1 MKETFSD
8 EYLNA
13 YLDNQLDA
21 NERGQLL
28 EALRQDGELSAR
40 VCKLQKVKEMVQ
52 LAYHNFDAEL
62 GQQQPLRRK
71 PVWPAIAASFLMAV
85 GLLTGWF
92 ANSQFGQQPRL
103 LELAK
108 AAQTSNTMATAQEEW
123 RIVLHV
129 DSGDP
134 NRFHVMLDET
144 EQLLKTSVQQ
154 QQKVR
159 VEILTN
165 GGGLMLV
172 EQGDENYTRRLQALS
187 KQYDNLGL
195 LVCQRALNKLKTEKG
210 VHLDLVPEATV
221 VESAMN
227 QVIKRQQEGWAY
239 IRI

>member
-1 MKETFSD
+1 MKDTFSD

-13 YLDNQLDA
+13 YLDNQLTAD
-21 NERGQLL
+21 ERAHLL
-28 EALRQDGELSAR
+28 ETLRQDSELSAR

-52 LAYHNFDAEL
+52 LAYHNFDAE
-62 GQQQPLRRK
+62 QRIPQTPHQK
-71 PVWPAIAASFLMAV
+71 PIWPAIAASFLLAV
-85 GLLTGWF
+85 GVLTGWF
-92 ANSQFGQQPRL
+92 ANHQFANEPRL
-103 LELAK
+103 LDLAK
-108 AAQTSNTMATAQEEW
+108 AAQTSNTMASAQEEW

-129 DSGDP
+129 DSADA
-134 NRFHVMLDET
+134 NRFNVMLDET
-144 EQLLKTSVQQ
+144 EQLLKTSAQQ

-172 EQGDENYTRRLQALS
+172 EQGDAAYTQRLRALS

-195 LVCQRALNKLKTEKG
+195 LVCQRALDNLKAEKG
-210 VHLDLVPEATV
+210 VQLDLVPEAHV

>member
-8 EYLNA
+8 EHLNA

-21 NERGQLL
+21 DERGQLL
-28 EALRQDGELSAR
+28 NALRQDAELSAR

-52 LAYHNFDAEL
+52 LAYYNFDAEHHK
-62 GQQQPLRRK
+62 QQPQRHK
-71 PVWPAIAASFLMAV
+71 AIWPAIAASFLLAM

-92 ANSQFGQQPRL
+92 ANSQFGHQPRL

-108 AAQTSNTMATAQEEW
+108 AAQTSNTTATTQDEW
-123 RIVLHV
+123 RLVLHV
-129 DSGDP
+129 DSADP
-134 NRFHVMLDET
+134 NRFNVMLDET
-144 EQLLKTSVQQ
+144 EQLLKTSAQQ
-154 QQKVR
+154 KQKVR

-165 GGGLMLV
+165 GGGLKLV
-172 EQGDENYTRRLQALS
+172 EQGNAAYTKRLQALA

-195 LVCQRALNKLKTEKG
+195 LVCQRALNKFKSEKG
-210 VHLDLVPEATV
+210 VQLNLVPEARI

-227 QVIKRQQEGWAY
+227 EVIKRQQEGWAY

>member
-13 YLDNQLDA
+13 YLDNQLEAD
-21 NERGQLL
+21 ERAHLL
-28 EALRQDGELSAR
+28 DKLRRDGKLSER

-52 LAYHNFDAEL
+52 LAYHNFDAE
-62 GQQQPLRRK
+62 QSSQQPRHRI
-71 PVWPAIAASFLMAV
+71 PVWPAIAASFLLAI
-85 GLLTGWF
+85 GLLAGWF
-92 ANSQFGQQPRL
+92 ANSQYAHQPSL

-108 AAQTSNTMATAQEEW
+108 AAQTSNTRATANEEW

-129 DSGDP
+129 DSADP
-134 NRFHVMLDET
+134 ERYNVMLDET
-144 EQLLKTSVQQ
+144 EQLLKTSAQQ

-172 EQGDENYTRRLQALS
+172 ENGNKAYTKRLQSLT

-195 LVCQRALNKLKTEKG
+195 LVCQRALNKIKAQKG
-210 VHLDLVPEATV
+210 LQLELVPEARV

-227 QVIKRQQEGWAY
+227 EVIKRQKEGWAY

>member
-1 MKETFSD
+1 MKDTFSD

-13 YLDNQLDA
+13 YLDDQLATD
-21 NERGQLL
+21 ERAQLL
-28 EALRQDGELSAR
+28 EQLRQDSALSAR

-52 LAYHNFDAEL
+52 LAYHNFDAE
-62 GQQQPLRRK
+62 QAIQPAQSNK
-71 PVWPAIAASFLMAV
+71 PVWPAIAASFLLAI

-92 ANSQFGQQPRL
+92 AHNQFDQQPRL

-108 AAQTSNTMATAQEEW
+108 AAQTQNTMANGPQEW
-123 RIVLHV
+123 RLVLHV
-129 DSGDP
+129 DSSDP
-134 NRFHVMLDET
+134 ERFNVMLDET
-144 EQLLKTSVQQ
+144 EQLLKASAQQ

-172 EQGDENYTRRLQALS
+172 EESDAPYTQRIQALA

-195 LVCQRALNKLKTEKG
+195 IACQRALDNLKKDKG
-210 VHLDLVPEATV
+210 VELDLVPEASV

>member
-1 MKETFSD
+1 MKDTFSD

-13 YLDNQLDA
+13 YLDNQLAAD
-21 NERGQLL
+21 ERAHLL
-28 EALRQDGELSAR
+28 DALRQDSELSAR

-52 LAYHNFDAEL
+52 LAYHNFDAE
-62 GQQQPLRRK
+62 QVNQPVQNHK
-71 PVWPAIAASFLMAV
+71 PVWPAIAASFLLAI

-92 ANSQFGQQPRL
+92 AHNQFDQQPRL

-108 AAQTSNTMATAQEEW
+108 AAQTQNTMASGLEEW
-123 RIVLHV
+123 RLVLHV
-129 DSGDP
+129 DSSDP
-134 NRFHVMLDET
+134 ERFKVMLDET
-144 EQLLKTSVQQ
+144 EQLLKASAQQ
-154 QQKVR
+154 HQKVR

-172 EQGDENYTRRLQALS
+172 EESDAPYTQRIQALA
-187 KQYDNLGL
+187 KQYNNLGL
-195 LVCQRALNKLKTEKG
+195 IACQRALDTLKKDKG
-210 VHLDLVPEATV
+210 VELDLVPEATV

>member
-1 MKETFSD
+1 MKDSFSD

-13 YLDNQLDA
+13 YLDNQLDTD
-21 NERGQLL
+21 ERAQLL
-28 EALRQDGELSAR
+28 EVLRQDHELSAR

-52 LAYHNFDAEL
+52 LAYHNFEAE
-62 GQQQPLRRK
+62 QTKQHPPAHK
-71 PVWPAIAASFLMAV
+71 PVWPALAASFLLAI

-92 ANSQFGQQPRL
+92 ANNQFEQQPRL
-103 LELAK
+103 LDLAK
-108 AAQTSNTMATAQEEW
+108 AAQTHNNSAMPQEEW
-123 RIVLHV
+123 RLVLHV
-129 DSGDP
+129 DTSDP
-134 NRFHVMLDET
+134 ARFNVMLDET
-144 EQLLKTSVQQ
+144 EQLLKASAHQ

-172 EQGDENYTRRLQALS
+172 EESDAPYTRRLQSLA

-195 LVCQRALNKLKTEKG
+195 IACQRALNNLKKDKG
-210 VHLDLVPEATV
+210 VELDLLPEANV

>member
-13 YLDNQLDA
+13 YLDDQLEAD
-21 NERGQLL
+21 ERAQLL
-28 EALRQDGELSAR
+28 DVLRRDGALSER

-52 LAYHNFDAEL
+52 LAYHNFEAE
-62 GQQQPLRRK
+62 QDSQQPRQHK
-71 PVWPAIAASFLMAV
+71 PIWPAIAASFLLAI

-92 ANSQFGQQPRL
+92 ANSQYAHQPSL

-108 AAQTSNTMATAQEEW
+108 ASQTSNTKASTNEEW

-129 DSGDP
+129 DSADP
-134 NRFHVMLDET
+134 KRFNVMLDET
-144 EQLLKTSVQQ
+144 EQLLKTSAQQ

-159 VEILTN
+159 VEIITN
-165 GGGLMLV
+165 GGGLLLV
-172 EQGDENYTRRLQALS
+172 EKGNQAYTKRLQSLT
-187 KQYDNLGL
+187 KQYENLGL
-195 LVCQRALNKLKTEKG
+195 LVCQRALNKLKAETG
-210 VHLDLVPEATV
+210 VQLDLVPEAQV
-221 VESAMN
+221 VESAMH

>member
-1 MKETFSD
+1 MKDTYSD
-8 EYLNA
+8 EHLNA

-21 NERGQLL
+21 SERAQLL

-52 LAYHNFDAEL
+52 LAYHNFDAEHSI
-62 GQQQPLRRK
+62 QQPPQHK
-71 PVWPAIAASFLMAV
+71 PVWPAIAASFLLAM

-92 ANSQFGQQPRL
+92 ANSQFGHQPRL

-129 DSGDP
+129 DSADAD
-134 NRFHVMLDET
+134 RFNVMLDET
-144 EQLLKTSVQQ
+144 EQLLKTSAQQ

-172 EQGDENYTRRLQALS
+172 EQGNAAYTKRLQTLS

-195 LVCQRALNKLKTEKG
+195 LVCQRALDKLKTEKG
-210 VHLDLVPEATV
+210 VQLDLVPEATV

>member
-8 EYLNA
+8 EHLNA

-21 NERGQLL
+21 DERGQLL
-28 EALRQDGELSAR
+28 DALRQDGDLSAR

-52 LAYHNFDAEL
+52 LAYHNFEAEH
-62 GQQQPLRRK
+62 GIQQTPRRK
-71 PVWPAIAASFLMAV
+71 PVWPAIAASFLLAT

-92 ANSQFGQQPRL
+92 ANNQFGHEPRL
-103 LELAK
+103 LDLAK
-108 AAQTSNTMATAQEEW
+108 AAQTMSTRPAGQDEW

-129 DSGDP
+129 DSADP
-134 NRFHVMLDET
+134 NRFNVMLDET
-144 EQLLKTSVQQ
+144 EQLLKTSAQQ

-172 EQGDENYTRRLQALS
+172 EKSDAAYTKRLQALP

-195 LVCQRALNKLKTEKG
+195 LVCQRALNKLQSEKG
-210 VHLDLVPEATV
+210 VQLDLVPEAKV

-227 QVIKRQQEGWAY
+227 EVIKRQQEGWAY

>member
-1 MKETFSD
+1 MKDTFSD

-21 NERGQLL
+21 SERGQLL

-62 GQQQPLRRK
+62 GQQQPPRRK
-71 PVWPAIAASFLMAV
+71 PVWPAIAASFLLAM

-108 AAQTSNTMATAQEEW
+108 AAQTSNTMATAQDEW

-129 DSGDP
+129 DSADP
-134 NRFHVMLDET
+134 NRFNVMLDET
-144 EQLLKTSVQQ
+144 EQLLKTSAQQ

-172 EQGDENYTRRLQALS
+172 EQGNAAYTKRLQALS

-195 LVCQRALNKLKTEKG
+195 LVCQRALNKLKAEKG
-210 VHLDLVPEATV
+210 VSLDLVPEATV

>member
-1 MKETFSD
+1 MKDTYSD
-8 EYLNA
+8 EHLNA

-21 NERGQLL
+21 SERAQLL
-28 EALRQDGELSAR
+28 EALRQDGDLSAR

-52 LAYHNFDAEL
+52 LAYHNFDAEHST
-62 GQQQPLRRK
+62 QQPPHHK
-71 PVWPAIAASFLMAV
+71 PVWPAIAASFLLAM

-92 ANSQFGQQPRL
+92 ANSQFGHQPRL

-129 DSGDP
+129 DSADAD
-134 NRFHVMLDET
+134 RFNVMLDET
-144 EQLLKTSVQQ
+144 EQLLKTSAQQ

-172 EQGDENYTRRLQALS
+172 EQGNAAYTKRLQTLS

-195 LVCQRALNKLKTEKG
+195 LVCQRALDNLKAEKG
-210 VHLDLVPEATV
+210 VQLDLVPEATV

>member
-13 YLDNQLDA
+13 YLDNQLEAD
-21 NERGQLL
+21 ERAQLL
-28 EALRQDGELSAR
+28 DELRRDGELSER

-52 LAYHNFDAEL
+52 LAYHNFDAE
-62 GQQQPLRRK
+62 QDSQQPRQHK
-71 PVWPAIAASFLMAV
+71 PMWPAIAASFLLAI
-85 GLLTGWF
+85 GILTGWF
-92 ANSQFGQQPRL
+92 ANSQIAHQPSL

-108 AAQTSNTMATAQEEW
+108 ASQTSNTKSNAHEEW

-129 DSGDP
+129 DSADP
-134 NRFHVMLDET
+134 DRYNVMLDET
-144 EQLLKTSVQQ
+144 EQLLKTSAQQ

-172 EQGDENYTRRLQALS
+172 ENGNEPYTKRLRSLT

-195 LVCQRALNKLKTEKG
+195 LVCQRALNKFKAKKG
-210 VHLDLVPEATV
+210 VQLDLLPEARV

-227 QVIKRQQEGWAY
+227 EVIKRQQEGWAY

>member
-1 MKETFSD
+1 MKDTYSD
-8 EYLNA
+8 EHLNA

-21 NERGQLL
+21 SERAQLL
-28 EALRQDGELSAR
+28 EALRQDGDLSAR

-52 LAYHNFDAEL
+52 LAYHNFDAEHSI
-62 GQQQPLRRK
+62 QQPPHRK
-71 PVWPAIAASFLMAV
+71 PVWPAIAASFLLAM

-92 ANSQFGQQPRL
+92 ANSQFGHQPRL

-108 AAQTSNTMATAQEEW
+108 AVQTSNTAATAQDEW
-123 RIVLHV
+123 RLVLHV
-129 DSGDP
+129 DSADP
-134 NRFHVMLDET
+134 NRFNVMLDET
-144 EQLLKTSVQQ
+144 EQLLKTSAQQ
-154 QQKVR
+154 KQKVR

-172 EQGDENYTRRLQALS
+172 EQGNAAYTKRLQALS

-195 LVCQRALNKLKTEKG
+195 LVCQRALNKFKSEKG
-210 VHLDLVPEATV
+210 VQLDLVPEARI

-227 QVIKRQQEGWAY
+227 EVIKRQQEGWAY

>member
-1 MKETFSD
+1 MKDSFSD

-13 YLDNQLDA
+13 YLDDELDTD
-21 NERGQLL
+21 ERAQLL

-52 LAYHNFDAEL
+52 LAYHNFEAE
-62 GQQQPLRRK
+62 QSTQHTPAHK
-71 PVWPAIAASFLMAV
+71 PVWPALAASFLLAL

-92 ANSQFGQQPRL
+92 ANNHFEQQPRL
-103 LELAK
+103 LDLAK
-108 AAQTSNTMATAQEEW
+108 AAQTHNTHATAQDEW
-123 RIVLHV
+123 RLVMHV
-129 DSGDP
+129 DSSDP
-134 NRFHVMLDET
+134 ARFNIMLDET
-144 EQLLKTSVQQ
+144 EQLLKASAQQ

-159 VEILTN
+159 IEILTN

-172 EQGDENYTRRLQALS
+172 EESNAPYTQRLQSLA

-195 LVCQRALNKLKTEKG
+195 IACQRALDSLKKDKG
-210 VHLDLVPEATV
+210 VDLDLVPEATV

>member
-1 MKETFSD
+1 MKEPFSD

-13 YLDNQLDA
+13 YLDDELGTD
-21 NERGQLL
+21 ERARLL

-52 LAYHNFDAEL
+52 LAYHNFAAE
-62 GQQQPLRRK
+62 QDKQQPHTHK
-71 PVWPAIAASFLMAV
+71 PAWPALAASFLLAI

-92 ANSQFGQQPRL
+92 ANNQFEQQPRL
-103 LELAK
+103 LDLAK
-108 AAQTSNTMATAQEEW
+108 AAQTHNTRAAGQEEW
-123 RIVLHV
+123 RLVLHV
-129 DSGDP
+129 DSSDP
-134 NRFHVMLDET
+134 ARFNVMLDET
-144 EQLLKTSVQQ
+144 EQLLKASAQQ

-159 VEILTN
+159 IEILTN

-172 EQGDENYTRRLQALS
+172 EESDAPYTRRLQSLA

-195 LVCQRALNKLKTEKG
+195 IACQRALDSLKKDKG
-210 VHLDLVPEATV
+210 IELDLLPEASV

>member
-1 MKETFSD
+1 MKDTFSD
-8 EYLNA
+8 EHLNA
-13 YLDNQLDA
+13 YLDNQLATD
-21 NERGQLL
+21 ERAQLL
-28 EALRQDGELSAR
+28 EALRQDSELSAR

-52 LAYHNFDAEL
+52 LAYYNFDAE
-62 GQQQPLRRK
+62 QTKQPPQTRK
-71 PVWPAIAASFLMAV
+71 PVWPALAASFLLAI

-92 ANSQFGQQPRL
+92 ANNQFAQQPRL

-108 AAQTSNTMATAQEEW
+108 AAQIQNTVATGQEEW
-123 RIVLHV
+123 RLVLHV
-129 DSGDP
+129 DSSDP
-134 NRFHVMLDET
+134 ERFNVMLDET
-144 EQLLKTSVQQ
+144 EQLLKTSAQQ

-172 EQGDENYTRRLQALS
+172 EQGNESYTRRLQALS

-195 LVCQRALNKLKTEKG
+195 LACQRALNKLKTEKG
-210 VHLDLVPEATV
+210 VQLDLVPEASV

>member
-52 LAYHNFDAEL
+52 LAYHNFDAEHTKL
-62 GQQQPLRRK
+62 PPQRHK
-71 PVWPAIAASFLMAV
+71 PVWPTLAAAFLLAM

-129 DSGDP
+129 DSADP
-134 NRFHVMLDET
+134 DRFNVMLDET
-144 EQLLKTSVQQ
+144 EQLLKTSAQQ

-172 EQGDENYTRRLQALS
+172 EQGDENYTRRLQALA

-195 LVCQRALNKLKTEKG
+195 LVCQRALNKLKTKKG
-210 VHLDLVPEATV
+210 VQLDMVPEARV

>member
-8 EYLNA
+8 EHLNA

-21 NERGQLL
+21 DERGQLL
-28 EALRQDGELSAR
+28 DALRQDGDLSAR

-52 LAYHNFDAEL
+52 LAYHNFEAEH
-62 GQQQPLRRK
+62 GIQQTPRRK
-71 PVWPAIAASFLMAV
+71 PVWPAIAASFLLAT

-92 ANSQFGQQPRL
+92 ANNQFGHEPRL
-103 LELAK
+103 LDLAK
-108 AAQTSNTMATAQEEW
+108 AAQTMSTRPAGQDEW

-129 DSGDP
+129 DSADP
-134 NRFHVMLDET
+134 NRFNVMLDET
-144 EQLLKTSVQQ
+144 EQLLKTSAQQ

-172 EQGDENYTRRLQALS
+172 EKSDAAYTKRLQALS

-195 LVCQRALNKLKTEKG
+195 LVCQRALNKLQSEKG
-210 VHLDLVPEATV
+210 VQLDLVPEAKV

-227 QVIKRQQEGWAY
+227 EVIKRQQEGWAY

>member
-1 MKETFSD
+1 MKDTFSD

-13 YLDNQLDA
+13 YLDNQLAAD
-21 NERGQLL
+21 ERAQLL
-28 EALRQDGELSAR
+28 DELRQDSELSAR

-52 LAYHNFDAEL
+52 LAYHNFDAE
-62 GQQQPLRRK
+62 QAIQPAQSYK
-71 PVWPAIAASFLMAV
+71 PVWPAIAASFLLAI

-92 ANSQFGQQPRL
+92 AHNQFDQQPRL

-108 AAQTSNTMATAQEEW
+108 AAQTHNTMASGPEEW
-123 RIVLHV
+123 RLVLHV
-129 DSGDP
+129 DSSDP
-134 NRFHVMLDET
+134 ERFNVMLDET
-144 EQLLKTSVQQ
+144 EQLLKASAQQ

-172 EQGDENYTRRLQALS
+172 EESDAPYTQRIQALA

-195 LVCQRALNKLKTEKG
+195 IACQRALDNLKKDKG
-210 VHLDLVPEATV
+210 VELDLVPEASV

>member
-1 MKETFSD
+1 M
-8 EYLNA
+8 
-13 YLDNQLDA
+13 
-21 NERGQLL
+21 
-28 EALRQDGELSAR
+28 
-40 VCKLQKVKEMVQ
+40 
-52 LAYHNFDAEL
+52 
-62 GQQQPLRRK
+62 
-71 PVWPAIAASFLMAV
+71 AI

-92 ANSQFGQQPRL
+92 ANSQFGHQPRL

-129 DSGDP
+129 DSADAD
-134 NRFHVMLDET
+134 RFNVMLDET
-144 EQLLKTSVQQ
+144 EQLLKTSAQQ

-172 EQGDENYTRRLQALS
+172 EQGNAAYTKRLQTLS

-195 LVCQRALNKLKTEKG
+195 LVCQRALDNLKAEKG
-210 VHLDLVPEATV
+210 VQLDLVPEATV

>member
-13 YLDNQLDA
+13 YLDNQLTAD
-21 NERGQLL
+21 ERAHLL
-28 EALRQDGELSAR
+28 ETLRQDGELSAR

-52 LAYHNFDAEL
+52 LAYHNFDAERCIL
-62 GQQQPLRRK
+62 QAPRQRPM
-71 PVWPAIAASFLMAV
+71 WPAIAASFLLAMGV
-85 GLLTGWF
+85 LTGWF
-92 ANSQFGQQPRL
+92 ANNQFGNEPRL
-103 LELAK
+103 LDLAK
-108 AAQTSNTMATAQEEW
+108 AAQTSNTMAAAQEEW

-129 DSGDP
+129 DSSDP
-134 NRFHVMLDET
+134 DRFNVMLDET
-144 EQLLKTSVQQ
+144 EQLLQTSAQQ
-154 QQKVR
+154 QHKVR

-172 EQGDENYTRRLQALS
+172 EQSDATYTQRLQSLS

-195 LVCQRALNKLKTEKG
+195 LVCQRALDNLKAEKG
-210 VHLDLVPEATV
+210 VQLDLVPEARV
-221 VESAMN
+221 VDSAMN

>member
-1 MKETFSD
+1 MKDTFSD

-13 YLDNQLDA
+13 YLDNQLDTD
-21 NERGQLL
+21 ERAQLL
-28 EALRQDGELSAR
+28 EALRQNADLSAR
-40 VCKLQKVKEMVQ
+40 VCKLQKVKDMVQ
-52 LAYHNFDAEL
+52 LAYHNFEAEQST
-62 GQQQPLRRK
+62 QQTHTHK
-71 PVWPAIAASFLMAV
+71 PVWPALAASFLLAI

-92 ANSQFGQQPRL
+92 ANNQFDQQPRL

-108 AAQTSNTMATAQEEW
+108 AAQTHNTMATGQDEW
-123 RIVLHV
+123 RLVLHV
-129 DSGDP
+129 DSSDP
-134 NRFHVMLDET
+134 ARFNVMLDET
-144 EQLLKTSVQQ
+144 EQLLKASAQQ

-159 VEILTN
+159 IEILTN

-172 EQGDENYTRRLQALS
+172 EEGDAPYTQRIQALA

-195 LVCQRALNKLKTEKG
+195 IACQRALDNLKKDKG
-210 VHLDLVPEATV
+210 IDLDLVPEASV

>member
-8 EYLNA
+8 EHLNA

-21 NERGQLL
+21 DERGQLL
-28 EALRQDGELSAR
+28 DALRQDSDLSAR

-52 LAYHNFDAEL
+52 LAYHNFDAEHHT
-62 GQQQPLRRK
+62 QQPTRRK
-71 PVWPAIAASFLMAV
+71 PVWPALAASFLLAM

-92 ANSQFGQQPRL
+92 ANNQFGQEPRL
-103 LELAK
+103 LDLAK
-108 AAQTSNTMATAQEEW
+108 AAQTMNTVATGQDEW

-129 DSGDP
+129 DSADP
-134 NRFHVMLDET
+134 DRFNVMLDET
-144 EQLLKTSVQQ
+144 EQLLKTSAQQ

-172 EQGDENYTRRLQALS
+172 EQGNAAYTKRLQALS

-195 LVCQRALNKLKTEKG
+195 LVCQRALNKLQSEKG
-210 VHLDLVPEATV
+210 IQLDLVPEARV
-221 VESAMN
+221 VDSAMN
-227 QVIKRQQEGWAY
+227 EVIKRQQEGWAY

>member
-21 NERGQLL
+21 DEGAQLL

-52 LAYHNFDAEL
+52 LAYHNFDAE
-62 GQQQPLRRK
+62 QTKQQPQRRR
-71 PVWPAIAASFLMAV
+71 PVWPTLAASFLLAM

-108 AAQTSNTMATAQEEW
+108 AAQTSNTMATGEEEW

-129 DSGDP
+129 DSADP
-134 NRFHVMLDET
+134 NRFNVMLDET
-144 EQLLKTSVQQ
+144 EQLLKTSAQQ
-154 QQKVR
+154 QQNVR

-172 EQGDENYTRRLQALS
+172 EESDAPYTQRLQSLAQ
-187 KQYDNLGL
+187 QYDNLGL
-195 LVCQRALNKLKTEKG
+195 IACQRALNNLKQDKG
-210 VHLDLVPEATV
+210 IELDLVPEANV

>member
-13 YLDNQLDA
+13 YLDNQLEAD
-21 NERGQLL
+21 ERAQLL
-28 EALRQDGELSAR
+28 DELRRDGELSER

-52 LAYHNFDAEL
+52 LAYHNFDAE
-62 GQQQPLRRK
+62 QSSQQPQHRK
-71 PVWPAIAASFLMAV
+71 PIWPAIAASFLLGI

-92 ANSQFGQQPRL
+92 ANSQYGHQPRL

-108 AAQTSNTMATAQEEW
+108 AAQTSNTKASANEEF

-129 DSGDP
+129 DSADP
-134 NRFHVMLDET
+134 ERYNVMLDET
-144 EQLLKTSVQQ
+144 EQLLKTSAQQ

-172 EQGDENYTRRLQALS
+172 EKGNEAYTKRLQSLA

-195 LVCQRALNKLKTEKG
+195 LVCKRALDNLKAEKG
-210 VHLDLVPEATV
+210 VQLDLVPEARV
-221 VESAMN
+221 VDSAMN
-227 QVIKRQQEGWAY
+227 EVIKRQQEGWAY

>member
-8 EYLNA
+8 EHLNA

-21 NERGQLL
+21 DERGQLL
-28 EALRQDGELSAR
+28 DALRQDGDLSAR

-52 LAYHNFDAEL
+52 LAYHNFDAEHSI
-62 GQQQPLRRK
+62 QQPQNRK
-71 PVWPAIAASFLMAV
+71 PAWPALAASFLLAM

-92 ANSQFGQQPRL
+92 ANSQFGHEPRL
-103 LELAK
+103 VEMAK
-108 AAQTSNTMATAQEEW
+108 AAQTSNTRATGQDEW

-129 DSGDP
+129 DSADP
-134 NRFHVMLDET
+134 DRFNVMLDET
-144 EQLLKTSVQQ
+144 EQLLKTSAQQ

-172 EQGDENYTRRLQALS
+172 EQGNQSYTRRLQALS

-195 LVCQRALNKLKTEKG
+195 LVCQRALDKLQSEKG
-210 VHLDLVPEATV
+210 VQLDLVPEATV